1 MSRPTQTLYRFN
13 NTLAGRMLI
22 GPVLS
27 MATFYRTDIRAML
40 RGDRAIWR
48 AYVLHA
54 AGLVPVVMWAMTVS
68 TVPLGAYLFACY
80 CAHAIL
86 RIRTYL
92 EHRAHDHVGARTV
105 VIEDRGPLAFLFL
118 NNNFHIVHH
127 TYPKAAWYRLPGL
140 YRATRQKFLGRNH
153 GYRYRSYA
161 EVARH
166 YFLRAKDPVAHPLRF
181 GVVEHDIPFDLT
193 ELISKDVP
201 SVLAER
207 NRA

>member
-1 MSRPTQTLYRFN
+1 MSRPTRTLYRFN

-54 AGLVPVVMWAMTVS
+54 AGLAPVILWAMMVS
-68 TVPLGAYLFACY
+68 TVPLWAYLFACY

-105 VIEDRGPLAFLFL
+105 VIEDRGPRLSSTTTFTLSTTPTRRPRRMASRT
-118 NNNFHIVHH
+118 VSSH
-127 TYPKAAWYRLPGL
+127 TAEVSQPQPRLSLPVLPG
-140 YRATRQKFLGRNH
+140 
-153 GYRYRSYA
+153 
-161 EVARH
+161 
-166 YFLRAKDPVAHPLRF
+166 
-181 GVVEHDIPFDLT
+181 
-193 ELISKDVP
+193 ELFAA
-201 SVLAER
+201 L
-207 NRA
+207 